1 MESINVLSQVS
12 VHVRVRR
19 SSSHPVDVT
28 VKVDFI
34 GSGEA
39 KSWRQQELRGRVKE
53 KKRLPSILGH
63 THSASLFTFLSKY
76 IFSLVFCRKW
86 EGIGKRSLRSE
97 SHLYSRLHIYSHKE
111 KAANTLMPTP
121 DLLNYCPI

>member
-53 KKRLPSILGH
+53 KKGCPVFLVILILL
-63 THSASLFTFLSKY
+63 LFSRFFQNT
-76 IFSLVFCRKW
+76 FSLLCSVESERELRREVSALSPTFTVAFIYTPIK
-86 EGIGKRSLRSE
+86 KRQQT
-97 SHLYSRLHIYSHKE
+97 H
-111 KAANTLMPTP
+111 
-121 DLLNYCPI
+121 